1 MRDFENSDLS
11 EREKAVLRLTEIIA
25 TEPHTLDGEFFLQLK
40 KHFSDEQLLD
50 LGFAVGMLNGLHRFL
65 ETFGVLPDS
74 LQGSVSCEIPRKEGC
89 VLSRVFDIF
98 LLLSSMGPHEM
109 PV

>member
-1 MRDFENSDLS
+1 MYDFKNSDLS

-25 TEPHTLDGEFFLQLK
+25 TDPHTLDDEFFAQLK

-50 LGFAVGMLNGLHRFL
+50 LGVAIGLLNGLHRFL

-74 LQGSVSCEIPRKEGC
+74 FQEGASCDLPRK
-89 VLSRVFDIF
+89 
-98 LLLSSMGPHEM
+98 
-109 PV
+109 

>member
-1 MRDFENSDLS
+1 MSEEKVQKMYDFKNSDLS

-25 TEPHTLDGEFFLQLK
+25 TDPHTLDDEFFAQLK

-50 LGFAVGMLNGLHRFL
+50 LGVAIGLLNGLHRFL

-74 LQGSVSCEIPRKEGC
+74 FQEGASCDLPRK
-89 VLSRVFDIF
+89 
-98 LLLSSMGPHEM
+98 
-109 PV
+109 

>member
-1 MRDFENSDLS
+1 MKQMGLNEEKVQKINDYKNSDLS

-25 TEPHTLDGEFFLQLK
+25 SEPHTLDDEFFAELR

-50 LGFAVGMLNGLHRFL
+50 LGFAAGMLNGLHRFL

-74 LQGSVSCEIPRKEGC
+74 YQEGVSCEVPRKEA
-89 VLSRVFDIF
+89 
-98 LLLSSMGPHEM
+98 
-109 PV
+109 